1 MDSPLSVLLRDG
13 THTGATVRLALKA
26 EQFAIQTT
34 RTPIQVPLP
43 SHSPILLDFGFNR
56 PALTISGLIDNIG
69 QDNSNS
75 TSGFENMESIS
86 LTDSSGNART
96 YYIPYKNYFEK
107 FLTESTKWTQGFE
120 CEFGDASTP
129 ISTSSVAS
137 TGGGIYECVVGQ
149 FQFTIAP
156 GTEDRWVYSI
166 SLPAKIRQDITFD

>member
-1 MDSPLSVLLRDG
+1 M
-13 THTGATVRLALKA
+13 
-26 EQFAIQTT
+26 
-34 RTPIQVPLP
+34 PLP

-120 CEFGDASTP
+120 CEFGDAATP